1 MDKKII
7 KDIVG
12 DLDCGMKC
20 FIHSVTKEIKVIP
33 DTDKY
38 TDIDLDAWS
47 DTIDEIDNNFGDYVQ
62 IEGMESRDSFK
73 VMEAFIDTVD
83 NERLREKL
91 IDVLSHRKPFQ
102 NFKVTIDNSGEYR
115 EKWFKFKENALTEW
129 VESQLNEK
137 GL

>member
-1 MDKKII
+1 MDKKAI

-38 TDIDLDAWS
+38 LDIDLEAWS
-47 DTIDEIDNNFGDYVQ
+47 DTIEEIDNNFGDYIQ
-62 IEGMESRDSFK
+62 IEGMDSRDSFK

-91 IDVLSHRKPFQ
+91 IDVLKSSKTISKFQ
-102 NFKVTIDNSGEYR
+102 NNHRQF
-115 EKWFKFKENALTEW
+115 W
-129 VESQLNEK
+129 
-137 GL
+137 